1 MSEQNIQL
9 HRRLIEAFNASDVE
23 ALRAIVDPSIEIHL
37 FAEIGAV
44 HHGHVEGLRW
54 FEDLRDTWG
63 DTFRIESEAY
73 FDVGEHTLLFYVVL
87 GRGQHSG
94 AEVAM
99 TAAQVVRWHNGLA
112 VYMKNYSR
120 KEDALRDLSVSE
132 DALEPIAP

>member
-1 MSEQNIQL
+1 MSEQNVQL

-37 FAEIGAV
+37 FAEIGAI

-73 FDVGEHTLLFYVVL
+73 LTSASTRSCSMWCEGVGST
-87 GRGQHSG
+87 
-94 AEVAM
+94 AE
-99 TAAQVVRWHNGLA
+99 RR
-112 VYMKNYSR
+112 SR
-120 KEDALRDLSVSE
+120 
-132 DALEPIAP
+132 